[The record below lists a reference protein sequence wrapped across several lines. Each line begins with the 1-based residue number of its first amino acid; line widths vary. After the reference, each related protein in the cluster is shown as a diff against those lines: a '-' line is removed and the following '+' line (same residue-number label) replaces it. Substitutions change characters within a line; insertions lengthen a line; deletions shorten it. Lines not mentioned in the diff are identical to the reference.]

1 MLLGNKRI
9 IFWIDQN
16 IENGENQK
24 YLEKLKNEF
33 PTYTVNTFNSI
44 NSYESYLK
52 KNKNKYDFKFI
63 YFILSGRLAEKFFN
77 NYNLLT
83 HTNIIA
89 ATIVFCKNKIY
100 HSSKP
105 YANDL
110 YLNPGGVVVYF
121 NEVIKYIKSEND
133 ILWHNLVNIN
143 KNSIV
148 LPEEKQNFGNTFVY
162 AQTLTDIALPIILT
176 EIIKK
181 NLIQHMD
188 IINFMSYI
196 FAKYSDN
203 PEIISLVKPSLE
215 KNIYLP
221 LKKRALF
228 LLKLY
233 TLQSPFYTNLTKELT
248 NIDGFGV
255 YKVFVLISYFSYR
268 WFWRL

>member
-1 MLLGNKRI
+1 MEKI
-9 IFWIDQN
+9 ILWID
-16 IENGENQK
+16 
-24 YLEKLKNEF
+24 KNM
-33 PTYTVNTFNSI
+33 NTFENKSTLEYFKVNLQNFSI
-44 NSYESYLK
+44 KTFESVSYAFKEIK
-52 KNKNKYDFKFI
+52 NNKNI
-63 YFILSGRLAEKFFN
+63 YEFNLFYVIVSGSLAEEFFTV
-77 NYNLLT
+77 YAKET
-83 HTNIIA
+83 QKINIIA

-228 LLKLY
+228 LL
-233 TLQSPFYTNLTKELT
+233 
-248 NIDGFGV
+248 
-255 YKVFVLISYFSYR
+255 
-268 WFWRL
+268 RL